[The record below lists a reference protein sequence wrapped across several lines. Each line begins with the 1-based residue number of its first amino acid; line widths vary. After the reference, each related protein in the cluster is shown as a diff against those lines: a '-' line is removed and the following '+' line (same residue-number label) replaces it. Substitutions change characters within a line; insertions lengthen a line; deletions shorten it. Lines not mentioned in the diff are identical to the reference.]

1 MISNDYKVKH
11 QLASDEGENLKR
23 IVMSS
28 LWKKNTLYYMTINMT
43 SIDFSDT

>member
-1 MISNDYKVKH
+1 MKIFKNNNIIMVKH

-28 LWKKNTLYYMTINMT
+28 FWKKNTLCLILG
-43 SIDFSDT
+43 FSF